1 MVTTHPRLRRIAV
14 QGRDHALTG
23 AVAFAAVAPLLHLT
37 VLSVAAGTA
46 VTAGAALL
54 PDIDEPG
61 STIARQGG
69 FLTTGLAWV
78 IHRVSGGHRKGT
90 HSFLGVAVFTVA
102 ALAAGSWQAAQPG
115 RWQHLLPAALVLA
128 LLFAAA
134 FHALHLGGH
143 HGDAAGIALA
153 AAVVWKG
160 WDLALVTPWKVSIL
174 AVCAV
179 LGMLGHIAGDML
191 THGGCPVWYP
201 VSRDDHHL
209 LPHGLQF
216 TTGKIAEHWIVSPL
230 LLAALAFLLW
240 RDAGTV

>member
-1 MVTTHPRLRRIAV
+1 V

-37 VLSVAAGTA
+37 ALSVAAGT
-46 VTAGAALL
+46 VLTAGAALL

-61 STIARQGG
+61 STISRQGG
-69 FLTTGLAWV
+69 FLTMSLAWIV
-78 IHRVSGGHRKGT
+78 HRVSGGHRKGT
-90 HSFLGVAVFTVA
+90 HSFLGVAVFAVG
-102 ALAAGSWQAAQPG
+102 ALLAGNWQAAQPG
-115 RWQHLLPAALVLA
+115 RWPHLVPAALVLA

-134 FHALHLGGH
+134 CHALHLGGH

-153 AAVVWKG
+153 AVVVWRG
-160 WDLALVTPWKVSIL
+160 WDLALVTPWRVPIL
-174 AVCAV
+174 AFCAV
-179 LGMLGHIAGDML
+179 LGMLAHIAGDML

-201 VSRDDHHL
+201 ASRDDHHL

-216 TTGKIAEHWIVSPL
+216 TTGKLAEHWIVSPL

-240 RDAGTV
+240 RDASGALTAARIR